1 MPVTNYSPSDK
12 TPTLSEDTPSR
23 FVFYHA
29 NNDTKNIRPMSR
41 FEEKQ
46 QPVRKCIDDFNSSS
60 DSYLKD
66 SNEDD
71 MPMIEDQVN
80 DHVKLGETPSVNCR

>member
-1 MPVTNYSPSDK
+1 
-12 TPTLSEDTPSR
+12 
-23 FVFYHA
+23 
-29 NNDTKNIRPMSR
+29 MSR

-46 QPVRKCIDDFNSSS
+46 QPVRKCFDDFNSSS

-80 DHVKLGETPSVNCR
+80 DHVKLGETPSVNGR